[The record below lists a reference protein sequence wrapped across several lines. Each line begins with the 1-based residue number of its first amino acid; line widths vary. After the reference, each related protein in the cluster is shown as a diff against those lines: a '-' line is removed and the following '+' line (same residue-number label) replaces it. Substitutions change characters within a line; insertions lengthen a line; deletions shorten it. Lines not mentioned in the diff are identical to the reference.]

1 MSLPVKERPDA
12 IYTFEGKT
20 YENTSF
26 SKTGIPMVG
35 QPLKMEAYVQK
46 EYAHAISL
54 EGKRFKSQLEEA
66 AKIYGE
72 QLHEIQGDGN
82 CLTTA
87 FATSFLYLLN
97 GNATLIVTF
106 DNILIGLDAH
116 KNIPLVRQ
124 TIEKLK
130 VKNDLELK
138 QILASNETMFAFSSV
153 IRHLARQKLP
163 ELGEPFSLL
172 IDEMVPEEDGK
183 EIEIACIGGLCQLLN
198 ICADVIYLRKDYDTF
213 KIERYPNET
222 GKPDLVILRKAAHF
236 LSIIL
241 DSKKSI
247 EERTNELGKDR
258 ISSPADVPPM
268 TQSVTQESFSR
279 KWLFALLALAI
290 LGALY
295 YFFNKN

>member
-1 MSLPVKERPDA
+1 MSVNVVRGSDGFLYVDGVKLKDE
-12 IYTFEGKT
+12 TFT
-20 YENTSF
+20 NL
-26 SKTGIPMVG
+26 GIPMVG
-35 QPLKMEAYVQK
+35 LPLKMEAYIQK
-46 EYAHAISL
+46 EYAHVTSL

-87 FATSFLYLLN
+87 FAASLLYLIN
-97 GNATLIVTF
+97 GNTALIATF
-106 DNILIGLDAH
+106 DNILIGLEAH
-116 KNIPLVRQ
+116 TNIPLVRQ

-172 IDEMVPEEDGK
+172 IDEMVPEEEGK
-183 EIEIACIGGLCQLLN
+183 EIEIACIGGLCQILN

-247 EERTNELGKDR
+247 EERTNKLGKDR
-258 ISSPADVPPM
+258 ISFPADVPPM
-268 TQSVTQESFSR
+268 TRSVTQESFSR

-295 YFFNKN
+295 YFFNRN